1 MNADDRAAARRTEI
15 LARVRALALET
26 NPHLKAAEITEDA
39 TLASMGL
46 DSVAVV
52 ELSVRVEDAF
62 GAQVVLDDWINQEAT
77 REEYGYTIGSLLTF
91 IERSL
96 DA

>member
-1 MNADDRAAARRTEI
+1 MNYDDPPAGRRAEI

-26 NPHLKAAEITEDA
+26 NPHLKDADVTDRA

-52 ELSVRVEDAF
+52 ELSVRIEESF
-62 GAQVVLDDWINQEAT
+62 GNRVVLDDWINQEEA
-77 REEYGYTIGSLLTF
+77 RGEGGYTVGSLVTF